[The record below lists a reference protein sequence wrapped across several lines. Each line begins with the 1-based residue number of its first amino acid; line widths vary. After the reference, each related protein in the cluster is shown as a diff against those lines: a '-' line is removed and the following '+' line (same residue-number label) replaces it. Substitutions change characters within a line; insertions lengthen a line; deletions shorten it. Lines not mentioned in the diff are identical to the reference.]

1 MIVSYGKEV
10 YKVLSSEQ
18 EQIIIDQLSKENASE
33 FVKKLIRSYAVSVE
47 NISELLSYIPELAE
61 KQLTIKETVIHQ
73 YSWATDLLITDRYFH
88 PHKYKKNDEC
98 NQFCTLLY
106 TCMVHFKN
114 GNADGQSE
122 SCKQFFN
129 EFIEVLKAKKEFDY
143 TNEEDWEWVYNTAI
157 CDDWLES
164 VIRQNIDDKFI
175 KPKNKNYTGNRI

>member
-1 MIVSYGKEV
+1 M

-47 NISELLSYIPELAE
+47 NISELLSYIPELAG
-61 KQLTIKETVIHQ
+61 KQLAIKETVIHQ

-122 SCKQFFN
+122 ACKQFFN
-129 EFIEVLKAKKEFDY
+129 EFIEMLKAKKEFDY
-143 TNEEDWEWVYNTAI
+143 TNKEDWDWVYNTAV
-157 CDDWLES
+157 CADWLEN
-164 VIRQNIDDKFI
+164 VIKQNIDSEFA
-175 KPKNKNYTGNRI
+175 KPECTRCKACVNW